1 MLKAGLFPT
10 KVNMDGW
17 KATRNAWKALFTSVV
32 TICCFLH
39 VFIKIRDRAKK
50 KYKDIFDQAAT
61 KLWTVI
67 KLKIKLH
74 SLSESEDLSSGAKKI
89 AYHLLLQT
97 L

>member
-39 VFIKIRDRAKK
+39 VFNELPRGKPRSIGAKTTGVARNEAG
-50 KYKDIFDQAAT
+50 YIPPPYLDSEYISE
-61 KLWTVI
+61 
-67 KLKIKLH
+67 
-74 SLSESEDLSSGAKKI
+74 SLSH
-89 AYHLLLQT
+89 YPFCRRY
-97 L
+97 